1 MQKSDGTSLNI
12 VLVMS
17 TMEVVRESVVG
28 KKNDRKDERST
39 WASERIISRCEH
51 TQVQCQ
57 ETEAAYAK
65 CMAELNFQFTTDML
79 WKHER
84 AIFSTVID

>member
-1 MQKSDGTSLNI
+1 MKYLGLC
-12 VLVMS
+12 
-17 TMEVVRESVVG
+17 
-28 KKNDRKDERST
+28 KNNFQTKH
-39 WASERIISRCEH
+39 A
-51 TQVQCQ
+51 QVQYR

-84 AIFSTVID
+84 AIFSLVID